1 MSALVSISQQ
11 EDDSDCE
18 EKEELEENEEIP
30 MKLETKGCG
39 YCLSLVEAGKLCP
52 NCKLSKEIS

>member
-1 MSALVSISQQ
+1 MSISQQ

-39 YCLSLVEAGKLCP
+39 YCLSLVEAGKLCT